1 MSEEANAIALIKELA
16 EENKRIQADTVRK
29 MQEKAKEIVGDLV
42 ELLFDDSES
51 NCIVPNC
58 HKPDSI
64 DCWDRICIDENKSIW
79 LSRVDR
85 IAEEMLE
92 GEK

>member
-1 MSEEANAIALIKELA
+1 M
-16 EENKRIQADTVRK
+16 R
-29 MQEKAKEIVGDLV
+29 EKAKEIVGDLV
-42 ELLFDDSES
+42 ELQFDDSAP
-51 NCIVPNC
+51 NCIAPSC

-64 DCWDRICIDENKSIW
+64 SCGDRICIEENKAIW